1 MDKKEVL
8 EKKIESTERL
18 INDLQNE
25 LNGLKEQKDILDKE
39 ENKVWKPK
47 QNKRYFCVEF
57 NARPDTYHWRGDKF
71 DEEAYEIGNC
81 FKTEEEAKD
90 MAFCTRLY
98 SKLKKFAKENND
110 WEKNQEPYIYRI
122 AYINDGTIF
131 CDFSR
136 KKYIGFGVVSFSS
149 REICEKAI
157 EKFKDDLH
165 KYFQIKK
172 SDRKINN

>member
-8 EKKIESTERL
+8 EKKTHNTERL

-47 QNKRYFCVEF
+47 QNERYFCVGF
-57 NARPDTYHWRGDKF
+57 NTRPVTLHWTGDKV
-71 DEEAYEIGNC
+71 DEKMYEMGNC
-81 FKTEEEAKD
+81 FETEKEAED
-90 MAFCTRLY
+90 MAFCAKLY
-98 SKLKKFAKENND
+98 AKLKKFANENNE
-110 WEKNQEPYIYRI
+110 WEKKQERYFVFYYNNEIDEILIGCLPNNY
-122 AYINDGTIF
+122 ND
-131 CDFSR
+131 
-136 KKYIGFGVVSFSS
+136 FGAIIFSS

-165 KYFQIKK
+165 KYFQIKNL
-172 SDRKINN
+172 DRKINK